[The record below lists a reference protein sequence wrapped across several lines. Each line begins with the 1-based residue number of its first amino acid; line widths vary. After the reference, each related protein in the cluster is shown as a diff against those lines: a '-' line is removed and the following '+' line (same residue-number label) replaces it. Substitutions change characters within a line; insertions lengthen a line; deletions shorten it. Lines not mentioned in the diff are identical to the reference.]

1 MGSAQQEVFASVY
14 AQGMIDLAGIKT
26 GLRVL
31 LIYCRNLSYLFP
43 QFSIS
48 VMS

>member
-26 GLRVL
+26 GLHVL